1 MADWFERKAAFQ
13 ETLRKMKENPELASR
28 TLQMQAGT
36 MLYLREYRA
45 VNPTVKSR
53 VPDVSVQK
61 ELLLEC
67 SALLSEAKMAM
78 AHLEDVTAAASALSK
93 KDMVS
98 CARSF
103 REQVVPAMEELRS
116 PIDKL
121 EFLVDKKL
129 WPYPSYGDMIFQV
142 SR

>member
-1 MADWFERKAAFQ
+1 MTAVLSAV
-13 ETLRKMKENPELASR
+13 PEA
-28 TLQMQAGT
+28 
-36 MLYLREYRA
+36 
-45 VNPTVKSR
+45 
-53 VPDVSVQK
+53 DVSVQK